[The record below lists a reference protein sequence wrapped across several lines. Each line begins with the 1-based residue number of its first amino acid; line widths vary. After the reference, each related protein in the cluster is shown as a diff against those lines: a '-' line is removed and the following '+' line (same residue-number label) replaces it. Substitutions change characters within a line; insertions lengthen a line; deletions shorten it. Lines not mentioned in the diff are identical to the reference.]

1 VTSIKIISKTKH
13 SKTKREGAMFFE
25 QSEIKERL
33 RWLIKLR
40 WTGCIG
46 VFIAA
51 HLAREAFRLDFPM
64 FPVYAIFFS
73 VIAYNLYFQS
83 RLKFLSK
90 NFLNDAI
97 AQIGLDY
104 IALAAAIY
112 FSGGCD
118 SPFLY
123 FYIFHIVITG
133 IILPR
138 KWAFGFAAIAV
149 FLPFLVFGLKHIGI
163 LPHFAI
169 FRDMPVFFADI
180 KVIFIYG
187 AVFISTLLLTAYFV
201 TYLSDKLYRKQEE
214 IKRLYL
220 AQSNFIANLAH
231 EIKTPLNAIAG
242 FSALISDKSILD
254 EERENFKKK
263 IEDASNYIN
272 SLLNDIM
279 ELSKI
284 ETGKVKLF
292 VEPFRIDDVI
302 KDSVGMLFMK
312 AKEKDMEISVET
324 EDVKETFCCGDRRR
338 VREVIINLLDNA
350 IKYTPVGGNVGIM
363 AKRINDHVE
372 ITVWDTGKGIDPNN
386 LERIFDAY
394 HRLYEEEKVRGAG
407 LGLSIAK
414 RLVELHGGDIHV
426 ESEIGKGSRFIFNLP
441 VKREISER
449 AASCLDIIKER
460 TK

>member
-1 VTSIKIISKTKH
+1 
-13 SKTKREGAMFFE
+13 MFFE
-25 QSEIKERL
+25 ESEIKERL

-40 WTGCIG
+40 WVGCIG

-51 HLAREAFRLDFPM
+51 HLAREVFWLDFPM
-64 FPVYAIFFS
+64 LPVY
-73 VIAYNLYFQS
+73 VILLFTAAYNLYFQS
-83 RLKFLSK
+83 RLKFLSRD
-90 NFLNDAI
+90 FLNDAI

-138 KWAFGFAAIAV
+138 KWAFGFAGIAV
-149 FLPFLVFGLKHIGI
+149 FLPFFVFGLKHIGI

-180 KVIFIYG
+180 KVISIYG

-231 EIKTPLNAIAG
+231 EIKTPLNAITG
-242 FSALISDKSILD
+242 FTALISDKSIPD
-254 EERENFKKK
+254 EEKERFKKN
-263 IEDASNYIN
+263 IEDASNHIN
-272 SLLNDIM
+272 SILNDIM

-284 ETGKVKLF
+284 ETGRASLI
-292 VEPFRIDDVI
+292 VEPFRIYDTI

-312 AKEKDMEISVET
+312 AKERNMEVFVEA
-324 EDVKETFCCGDRRR
+324 EDVKEIFCCGDRRR
-338 VREVIINLLDNA
+338 VREIIINLLDNA
-350 IKYTPVGGNVGIM
+350 IKYTPIGGKVGIK
-363 AKRINDHVE
+363 AKRMNDHVE
-372 ITVWDTGKGIDPNN
+372 ITVWDTGKGIDSHDI
-386 LERIFDAY
+386 ERIFDAY

-407 LGLSIAK
+407 LGLTIVK
-414 RLVELHGGDIHV
+414 RLVELHGGDINV
-426 ESEIGKGSRFIFNLP
+426 ESEIGKGSRFIFNIP
-441 VKREISER
+441 VKREITGRISN
-449 AASCLDIIKER
+449 CLDIIKDR

>member
-1 VTSIKIISKTKH
+1 
-13 SKTKREGAMFFE
+13 MPFE

-33 RWLIKLR
+33 QWLVKLR
-40 WTGCIG
+40 WAGCVG

-51 HLAREAFRLDFPM
+51 HLAREAFGLDFPM
-64 FPVYAIFFS
+64 LPVYAIILS
-73 VIAYNLYFQS
+73 VIAYNLYFHS
-83 RLKFLSK
+83 RLKFLSR

-104 IALAAAIY
+104 IVLAAAIY

-149 FLPFLVFGLKHIGI
+149 ILPFFVFGLKHIGI

-169 FRDMPVFFADI
+169 FRDMPVFFSDI
-180 KVIFIYG
+180 KVISIYG

-214 IKRLYL
+214 IKRLYI

-242 FSALISDKSILD
+242 FTALVSDKSFS
-254 EERENFKKK
+254 EEDRDKFKRK
-263 IEDASNYIN
+263 INESVEYVN

-284 ETGKVKLF
+284 ETGKITLSI
-292 VEPFRIDDVI
+292 EPFIIADTI
-302 KDSVGMLFMK
+302 KESVDMLYLR
-312 AKEKDMEISVET
+312 AKEKNIDIFVRT
-324 EDVKETFCCGDRRR
+324 EAIKGIFCCGDDRR
-338 VREVIINLLDNA
+338 VKQIMVNLIDNA
-350 IKYTPVGGNVGIM
+350 IKYTPDNGKVGID
-363 AKRINDHVE
+363 AKKINEHVE
-372 ITVWDTGKGIDPNN
+372 IAVWDTGRGIPSESID
-386 LERIFDAY
+386 RIFDTY
-394 HRLYEEEKVRGAG
+394 HRLYEKEKISGAG
-407 LGLSIAK
+407 LGLSIVK
-414 RLVELHGGDIHV
+414 KLVELHKGNIKV
-426 ESEIGKGSRFIFNLP
+426 ESETGKGSRFIFTMP
-441 VKREISER
+441 VKRKVSEGNK
-449 AASCLDIIKER
+449 SCLD
-460 TK
+460 